1 MEINCACKFKLVSDL
16 LCVTLNSNLGFIEL
30 DDRRGGARTGGRKGR
45 GWGKVGGGKGAKG
58 EGCCFHHL
66 IAEEGML

>member
-30 DDRRGGARTGGRKGR
+30 DDRRGGARTGGRREG
-45 GWGKVGGGKGAKG
+45 GQGGGMLFPSSDSRR
-58 EGCCFHHL
+58 GCCYV
-66 IAEEGML
+66 

>member
-30 DDRRGGARTGGRKGR
+30 DDRRGGARTGGRKGE
-45 GWGKVGGGKGAKG
+45 GGGARWEKGRGPRGRDAVS
-58 EGCCFHHL
+58 
-66 IAEEGML
+66 II

>member
-1 MEINCACKFKLVSDL
+1 M

-45 GWGKVGGGKGAKG
+45 EGGKGG
-58 EGCCFHHL
+58 R
-66 IAEEGML
+66 MLFPSPDSRGGDVVNGHPSVKM